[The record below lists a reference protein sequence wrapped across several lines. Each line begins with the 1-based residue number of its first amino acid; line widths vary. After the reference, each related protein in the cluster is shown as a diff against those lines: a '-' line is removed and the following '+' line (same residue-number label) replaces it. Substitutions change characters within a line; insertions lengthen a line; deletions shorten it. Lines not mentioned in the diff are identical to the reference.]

1 MRLRR
6 TTLEDVESLLEIE
19 RLSFK
24 SSAFSR
30 RSILYHVRNNLVICA
45 ESKDKIVGYI
55 CLSPLTKRK
64 RRRVYSIA
72 VHPDHR
78 KIGVAESLMVEAERK
93 SKSREIYLEVDETN
107 AGAIRLYTGL
117 GYETFG
123 RYVGYYGSTDAL
135 RMKKF
140 I

>member
-6 TTLEDVESLLEIE
+6 ATRRDVDYLLEIE

-24 SSAFSR
+24 STAFSR
-30 RSILYHVRNNLVICA
+30 RAISYHVENNLVICA
-45 ESKDKIVGYI
+45 ESKDKVIGYI
-55 CLSPLTKRK
+55 CMSPLTKTK

-78 KIGVAESLMVEAERK
+78 KIGVAESLMMEAEQK

-107 AGAIRLYTGL
+107 AGAIKLYTGL
-117 GYETFG
+117 GYKTFG
-123 RYVGYYGSTDAL
+123 RYVRYYGRTDAL
-135 RMKKF
+135 RMKKL